1 MRKLPMEARRKI
13 REDYGPRT
21 DIDARIVKALL
32 LDADY
37 DEREAS
43 NAKGL
48 VAQAR
53 RSEDAAKKK
62 LDDYTFAIEKGD
74 AVPMAMHRDKMAA
87 AAADVKRWRDI
98 AQAAEEALRQGGI
111 KRT

>member
-1 MRKLPMEARRKI
+1 MEARRKI

-43 NAKGL
+43 NAKFL